1 MDEYDF
7 SSHAVVEHCSEKA
20 SLETT
25 VQAAQ
30 SSNQI
35 LQMDCK
41 KLLLNVASAQRERD
55 HERDEKEAAVQE
67 RDRAKAETQRM

>member
-1 MDEYDF
+1 MTLLF
-7 SSHAVVEHCSEKA
+7 SSSHIIIEHCSEKA
-20 SLETT
+20 SLEKT

-35 LQMDCK
+35 LHMDCK
-41 KLLLNVASAQRERD
+41 KLLRTAASAQRERD

-67 RDRAKAETQRM
+67 RDRAKAETQKM